1 MTPNIRVAFA
11 GAGNMAQ
18 EHAKV
23 FQSIED
29 VELVGVTSKTGKR
42 AKDFAERFD
51 INDVCLGIDELYNT
65 TKPDLLVI
73 TVPEL
78 ATKSVVSAALR
89 HRWKL
94 LIEKP
99 VGYNFVEAKQI
110 SEMAK
115 DKKDDVFVGFNRRH
129 YSSALQIMEGVS
141 NFPMKKDTYTSKTSK
156 IFRKL

>member
-1 MTPNIRVAFA
+1 MLHLQVEA
-11 GAGNMAQ
+11 AQ

-99 VGYNFVEAKQI
+99 VGYNC
-110 SEMAK
+110 
-115 DKKDDVFVGFNRRH
+115 
-129 YSSALQIMEGVS
+129 
-141 NFPMKKDTYTSKTSK
+141 
-156 IFRKL
+156 